1 MVNGD
6 KRRDGRGKTHTRES
20 LLEIYN
26 LGSLALVMKGK
37 INASSQKWHFSLC
50 ESYLSAAI

>member
-6 KRRDGRGKTHTRES
+6 KRRKRQDKQQRT

-26 LGSLALVMKGK
+26 LGSLALVM
-37 INASSQKWHFSLC
+37 
-50 ESYLSAAI
+50 

>member
-6 KRRDGRGKTHTRES
+6 KRRDGRGKTHNREP

-26 LGSLALVMKGK
+26 LGSLALVM
-37 INASSQKWHFSLC
+37 
-50 ESYLSAAI
+50 

>member
-1 MVNGD
+1 MANGD

-26 LGSLALVMKGK
+26 LGSLALVM
-37 INASSQKWHFSLC
+37 
-50 ESYLSAAI
+50 